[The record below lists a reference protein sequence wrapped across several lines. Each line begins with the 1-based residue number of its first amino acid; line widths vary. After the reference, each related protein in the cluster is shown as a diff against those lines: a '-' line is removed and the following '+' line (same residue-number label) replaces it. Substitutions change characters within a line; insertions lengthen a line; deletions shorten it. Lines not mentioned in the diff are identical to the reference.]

1 MVVTQIPADAA
12 ELCFSNATD
21 IAAWIRYGQI
31 SAREV
36 MAAHLAQIERINP
49 KVNAIVTLIDGD
61 ELLDKASKADETL
74 AKDGSDSVGPLHGLP
89 IGIKDLQPT
98 AGIRTTYGSL
108 IFKDFVPT
116 EDSLTVQRYKQ
127 AGAIVIGKTNTP
139 EFGAGSQTFNE
150 VFGTTLNPY
159 DLTKT
164 CGGSSGGA
172 SVALACGMMPIAQG
186 SDFGGSLRNPAAW
199 SNVVGMRNSIGT
211 VPVHP
216 APLGYTSESVT
227 GGMART
233 VADLALQLNAIA
245 GPDHRVPS
253 SLMQPASVFAQ
264 SLNRDFKGTRIAWSR
279 NVGGT
284 PIDSVITQTLDSQRQ
299 AFEELGCIVEDAE
312 PPLEDAGGIFHI
324 LRAAIFAHQHEANIR
339 DHRDLVK
346 ETIIWN
352 AEEGMRLTALDVKK
366 AEERRTAL
374 YARMAEFLSRYDFL
388 LLPVTSVPPFPAD
401 QEYPTEVA
409 GKPLTNYLEW
419 MAPCS
424 SITVT
429 GLPAISVPAGFDP
442 NNLPTG
448 LQIVGRQKADISVLQ
463 LAHAYEQKTNHHR
476 TRPPIATV
484 SGA

>member
-1 MVVTQIPADAA
+1 
-12 ELCFSNATD
+12 
-21 IAAWIRYGQI
+21 
-31 SAREV
+31 
-36 MAAHLAQIERINP
+36 MAAHLEQIERVNP
-49 KVNAIVTLIDGD
+49 AVNAIVTLLDGD
-61 ELLDKASKADETL
+61 TLMASALSADETL
-74 AKDGSDSVGPLHGLP
+74 AKSGPDNVGPLHGLP
-89 IGIKDLQPT
+89 VGIKDLQPT

-116 EDSLTVQRYKQ
+116 EDSLTVQRYKE

-172 SVALACGMMPIAQG
+172 TVALACGMMPIAQG

-227 GGMART
+227 GGMGRT
-233 VADLALQLNAIA
+233 VADVALQLVALA
-245 GPDHRVPS
+245 GPDPRVPS
-253 SLMQPASVFAQ
+253 SLMQPSNVFTQ
-264 SLNRDFKGTRIAWSR
+264 PLERDFAGTRIAWSR
-279 NVGGT
+279 NVGGA
-284 PIDSVITQTLDSQRQ
+284 PIDSAINETLDAQRHVL
-299 AFEELGCIVEDAE
+299 EDLGCIVEDAE
-312 PPLEDAGGIFHI
+312 PPLQDAGEIFHV

-339 DHRDLVK
+339 DHRNLVK

-366 AEERRTAL
+366 AEERRSAL
-374 YARMAEFLSRYDFL
+374 YARMAEFMSDYDYVM
-388 LLPVTSVPPFPAD
+388 LPVTSVPPFSAD
-401 QEYPTEVA
+401 LEYPTTVA
-409 GKPLTNYLEW
+409 GQPLTNYLEW
-419 MAPCS
+419 MSPCS

-429 GLPAISVPAGFDP
+429 GLPAISVPAGFDKDG
-442 NNLPTG
+442 LPTG
-448 LQIVGRQKADISVLQ
+448 LQIVGRQRADFSVLQ
-463 LAHAYEQKTNHHR
+463 MAYEFEQATQYWRK
-476 TRPPIATV
+476 RPALAT
-484 SGA
+484 

>member
-1 MVVTQIPADAA
+1 VVNVFPDDAT
-12 ELCFSNATD
+12 ELCFATAGE
-21 IAAWIRYGQI
+21 ITGWIRNGDV

-36 MAAHLAQIERINP
+36 MRAHLEQIERVNP
-49 KVNAIVTLIDGD
+49 EVNAIVTLLDGD
-61 ELLDKASKADETL
+61 KLIELAADADERL
-74 AKDGSDSVGPLHGLP
+74 VQLGPDAVGPLHGLP
-89 IGIKDLQPT
+89 VGIKDLQPT
-98 AGIRTTYGSL
+98 VGIRTTYGSR

-116 EDSLTVQRYKQ
+116 EDSLIVQRYKQ

-150 VFGTTLNPY
+150 VFGTTVNPY
-159 DLTKT
+159 ALAKT

-199 SNVVGMRNSIGT
+199 CNVVGMRNSIGT

-216 APLGYTSESVT
+216 TPLGYTSESVT

-233 VADLALQLNAIA
+233 VADVALQLVALA
-245 GPDHRVPS
+245 GPDPRVPS
-253 SLMQPASVFAQ
+253 SLMQSASLFSQ
-264 SLNRDFKGTRIAWSR
+264 LLERDFSGTRVAWSR
-279 NVGGT
+279 NVGGA
-284 PIDSVITQTLDSQRQ
+284 PIDPVINATLDLQRRV
-299 AFEELGCIVEDAE
+299 FEDLGCIVEDAE
-312 PPLEDAGGIFHI
+312 PPLEDAGDIFHV

-339 DHRDLVK
+339 DHRELVK

-374 YARMAEFLSRYDFL
+374 YARMADFMSHYDFL
-388 LLPVTSVPPFPAD
+388 ALPVTSVPPFSAD
-401 QEYPTEVA
+401 EEYPSEVA

-419 MAPCS
+419 MSPCS

-429 GLPAISVPAGFDP
+429 GLPAISVPAGFDD
-442 NNLPTG
+442 NGLPTG
-448 LQIVGRQKADISVLQ
+448 LQIVGRQRADFAVLQ
-463 LAHAYEQKTNHHR
+463 IAHAFEAATQYWR
-476 TRPPIATV
+476 TRPSIV
-484 SGA
+484 D

>member
-1 MVVTQIPADAA
+1 MVVNAVPNDAT
-12 ELCFSNATD
+12 ELCFATATD
-21 IAAWIRYGQI
+21 IARWIRDGEI
-31 SAREV
+31 SARDV
-36 MAAHLAQIERINP
+36 MSAHLAQIERVNP
-49 KVNAIVTLIDGD
+49 KVNAIVTMLDGD
-61 ELLDKASKADETL
+61 ELLDKASQ
-74 AKDGSDSVGPLHGLP
+74 SDDIWVNEGPDALGPLHGLP
-89 IGIKDLQPT
+89 VGIKDLQPT
-98 AGIRTTYGSL
+98 AGIRTTYGSR
-108 IFKDFVPT
+108 IFQDFIPT
-116 EDSLTVQRYKQ
+116 EDSLTVQRYKA

-233 VADLALQLNAIA
+233 VADVAMQLVALA
-245 GPDHRVPS
+245 GPDPRVPS
-253 SLMQPASVFAQ
+253 ALMQPASVFAQ
-264 SLNRDFKGTRIAWSR
+264 PLDQDFEGIRVAWSR
-279 NVGGT
+279 NVGGA
-284 PIDSVITQTLDSQRQ
+284 PIDPVINETLDSQRHV
-299 AFEELGCIVEDAE
+299 FEDLGCIVEDVE
-312 PPLEDAGGIFHI
+312 PPLEDAGEIFHT

-339 DHRDLVK
+339 DHRELVK

-352 AEEGMRLTALDVKK
+352 AEQGMRLTALEVKK
-366 AEERRTAL
+366 AEEARTNL
-374 YARMAEFLSRYDFL
+374 YVRMADFMSRYDFMV
-388 LLPVTSVPPFPAD
+388 LPVTSVPPFPAD
-401 QEYPTEVA
+401 QEYPQEVA
-409 GKPLTNYLEW
+409 GKPLANYLEW

-442 NNLPTG
+442 NGLPAG
-448 LQIVGRQKADISVLQ
+448 LQIVGRQRADLQVLQ
-463 LAHAYEQKTNHHR
+463 LAHAFESATQHWR
-476 TRPPIATV
+476 TRPAIA
-484 SGA
+484 

>member
-1 MVVTQIPADAA
+1 MVVKELPTSAK
-12 ELCFSNATD
+12 ELCFAPATD
-21 IAAWIRYGQI
+21 IASWIRNGEL

-36 MAAHLAQIERINP
+36 MRAHLEQIERVNST
-49 KVNAIVTLIDGD
+49 VNAFVTLLDGD
-61 ELLDKASKADETL
+61 ELMALASQSDDTL
-74 AKDGSDSVGPLHGLP
+74 AKNGADGVGLLHGLP
-89 IGIKDLQPT
+89 VGIKDLQPT
-98 AGIRTTYGSL
+98 AGIRTTFGSP

-116 EDSLTVQRYKQ
+116 EDSLTVQRYKE

-150 VFGTTLNPY
+150 VFGTTFNAY

-227 GGMART
+227 GGMGRT
-233 VADLALQLNAIA
+233 VADVALQLAAIA
-245 GPDHRVPS
+245 GPDPRVPS
-253 SLMQPASVFAQ
+253 SLMQDASVFAQ
-264 SLNRDFKGTRIAWSR
+264 SLERDFSGVRIAWSR
-279 NVGGT
+279 NVGGA
-284 PIDSVITQTLDSQRQ
+284 PIDPVINETLDAQISF
-299 AFEELGCIVEDAE
+299 FEDLGCIVEEAE
-312 PPLEDAGGIFHI
+312 PPLGDAGDIFHV

-339 DHRDLVK
+339 DHRELVK

-352 AEEGMRLTALDVKK
+352 AEQGFELSALDVKK
-366 AEERRTAL
+366 AEERRTEL
-374 YARMAEFLSRYDFL
+374 YVRMAEFMSRYDYL
-388 LLPVTSVPPFPAD
+388 VLPVTSVPPFDAD
-401 QEYPTEVA
+401 QEYPEEVD
-409 GKPLTNYLEW
+409 GKPLSNYLEW

-429 GLPAISVPAGFDP
+429 GLPAISVPGGFDDMG
-442 NNLPTG
+442 LPTG
-448 LQIVGRQKADISVLQ
+448 LQIVGRQRADFSVLQ
-463 LAHAYEQKTNHHR
+463 LAHAFEQATEYWR
-476 TRPPIATV
+476 ERPSIAN
-484 SGA
+484 

>member
-1 MVVTQIPADAA
+1 MVVKTPPTSAT
-12 ELCFSNATD
+12 ELCFSTATD
-21 IAAWIRYGQI
+21 IAAWIRDGQI
-31 SAREV
+31 SARDV
-36 MAAHLAQIERINP
+36 MAAHLNQIERINP
-49 KVNAIVTLIDGD
+49 KVNAIVTLLDGD
-61 ELLDKASKADETL
+61 DLLAQASKADDHQSKNGT
-74 AKDGSDSVGPLHGLP
+74 KGPLHGLP

-98 AGIRTTYGSL
+98 AGIRTTFGSP
-108 IFKDFVPT
+108 IFKDFIPT

-211 VPVHP
+211 VPTYP

-233 VADLALQLNAIA
+233 VADVALQLTALA
-245 GPDHRVPS
+245 GPDPRVPA
-253 SLMQPASVFAQ
+253 SLMQTASIFAQ
-264 SLNRDFKGTRIAWSR
+264 PLDRDFTGTRIAWSR
-279 NVGGT
+279 TVGGS
-284 PIDSVITQTLDSQRQ
+284 PIDPIITQTLDSQRQ
-299 AFEELGCIVEDAE
+299 IFEDLGCTIEDAE
-312 PPLEDAGGIFHI
+312 PPLEDAMEIFHT
-324 LRAAIFAHQHEANIR
+324 LRAAIFAHQHEVNIR
-339 DHRDLVK
+339 DHRNLVK
-346 ETIIWN
+346 QTIIWN
-352 AEEGMRLTALDVKK
+352 AEEGMKLTALEVKK
-366 AEERRTAL
+366 AEEARSAL
-374 YARMAEFLSRYDFL
+374 YGRMADFLSNYDYL
-388 LLPVTSVPPFPAD
+388 ILPVTSVPPFPAD

-429 GLPAISVPAGFDP
+429 GLPAISVPAGFDS
-442 NNLPTG
+442 NGLPAG
-448 LQIVGRQKADISVLQ
+448 LQIVGKQRADFTVLQ
-463 LAHAYEQKTNHHR
+463 LAHAYENQTQHWR
-476 TRPPIATV
+476 TRPVILDPQLTT
-484 SGA
+484 

>member
-1 MVVTQIPADAA
+1 MVNNVPTDAGN
-12 ELCFSNATD
+12 LCFSTASD
-21 IAAWIRYGQI
+21 IAAWIRNRDI
-31 SAREV
+31 SAQEV
-36 MAAHLAQIERINP
+36 MSAHLKQIERINP
-49 KVNAIVTLIDGD
+49 TVNAIVTLLDGD
-61 ELLDKASKADETL
+61 VLLNKAAEADRTL
-74 AKDGSDSVGPLHGLP
+74 AKVGADDLGPLHGLP
-89 IGIKDLQPT
+89 VGIKDLQPT
-98 AGIRTTYGSL
+98 AGIRTTFGSP
-108 IFKDFVPT
+108 IFENFVPN
-116 EDSLTVQRYKQ
+116 EDSLTVQRYKE

-233 VADLALQLNAIA
+233 VKDVALQLTALA
-245 GPDHRVPS
+245 GPDPRVPN
-253 SLMQPASVFAQ
+253 SLMQPGSVFGEP
-264 SLNRDFKGTRIAWSR
+264 LGRDFAGARIAWSR
-279 NVGGT
+279 NVGGA
-284 PIDSVITQTLDSQRQ
+284 PIDPVITKTLDAQRQ
-299 AFEELGCIVEDAE
+299 VFEDLGCVVEDAE
-312 PPLEDAGGIFHI
+312 PPLEDAGEIFHV
-324 LRAAIFAHQHEANIR
+324 LRAAIFAHQHETNIR

-352 AEEGMRLTALDVKK
+352 AEEGARISALDVKK

-374 YARMAEFLSRYDFL
+374 YVRMADFMSRYDFL
-388 LLPVTSVPPFPAD
+388 LLPVTSVPPFSAD
-401 QEYPTEVA
+401 EEYPTEVD
-409 GKPLTNYLEW
+409 GKPLSNYLEW

-429 GLPAISVPAGFDP
+429 GLPAISVPSGFDTDG
-442 NNLPTG
+442 LPVG
-448 LQIVGRQKADISVLQ
+448 LQIVGRQKADFSVLQ
-463 LAHAYEQKTNHHR
+463 MAYAFEGATEFWR
-476 TRPPIATV
+476 RRPAIV
-484 SGA
+484 E

>member
-1 MVVTQIPADAA
+1 MVNPVPTDAI
-12 ELCFSNATD
+12 ELCFATASE
-21 IAAWIRYGQI
+21 IAGWVRNGEV
-31 SAREV
+31 SARDV
-36 MAAHLAQIERINP
+36 MSAHLAQIERVNP
-49 KVNAIVTLIDGD
+49 KVNAIVTMLDGD
-61 ELLDKASKADETL
+61 ELLDHASASDDVL
-74 AKDGSDSVGPLHGLP
+74 ANESPDAVGPLHGLP
-89 IGIKDLQPT
+89 VGIKDLQPT
-98 AGIRTTYGSL
+98 AGIRTTYGSR
-108 IFKDFVPT
+108 IFRDFVPN
-116 EDSLTVQRYKQ
+116 EDSLTVQRYKN

-159 DLTKT
+159 DLSKT

-233 VADLALQLNAIA
+233 VADVALQLVALA
-245 GPDHRVPS
+245 GPDPRVPS
-253 SLMQPASVFAQ
+253 ALMQPASVFAQ
-264 SLNRDFKGTRIAWSR
+264 SLDRDLAGTRIAWSR
-279 NVGGT
+279 NVGGA
-284 PIDSVITQTLDSQRQ
+284 PIDPVITETLDSQRRV
-299 AFEELGCIVEDAE
+299 FEELGCVVEDAE
-312 PPLEDAGGIFHI
+312 PPLEDAGEIFHT

-339 DHRDLVK
+339 DHRELVK

-352 AEEGMRLTALDVKK
+352 AEQGMRLSALEVKK
-366 AEERRTAL
+366 AEEARTAL
-374 YARMAEFLSRYDFL
+374 YARMADFMSRYDFL
-388 LLPVTSVPPFPAD
+388 ALPVTSVPPFSAD
-401 QEYPTEVA
+401 EEYPREVA

-429 GLPAISVPAGFDP
+429 GLPAISVPAGFDTDG
-442 NNLPTG
+442 LPAG
-448 LQIVGRQKADISVLQ
+448 LQIVGRQRADFQVLQ
-463 LAHAYEQKTNHHR
+463 IAHAFEQATQHWR
-476 TRPPIATV
+476 TRPAIA
-484 SGA
+484 

>member
-1 MVVTQIPADAA
+1 MVKNVPTSDA
-12 ELCFSNATD
+12 ELCFATAGD
-21 IAAWIRYGQI
+21 VAQWIRNGDV
-31 SAREV
+31 SARDV
-36 MAAHLAQIERINP
+36 MRVHLQQIELVNP
-49 KVNAIVTLIDGD
+49 KVNAIVTLLDGD
-61 ELLDKASKADETL
+61 HLLELASDADETL
-74 AKDGSDSVGPLHGLP
+74 TKLGSDGVGPLHGLP
-89 IGIKDLQPT
+89 VGIKDLQPT
-98 AGIRTTYGSL
+98 AGIRTTYGSR
-108 IFKDFVPT
+108 IFNEFVPT
-116 EDSLTVQRYKQ
+116 EDSLTVQRYKE

-172 SVALACGMMPIAQG
+172 SVALACGMMPVAQG

-216 APLGYTSESVT
+216 VPLGYTSESVT

-233 VADLALQLNAIA
+233 VADVALQLVALA
-245 GPDHRVPS
+245 GPDPRVPS

-264 SLNRDFKGTRIAWSR
+264 PLERDFSGTRIAWSR
-279 NVGGT
+279 NVGGA
-284 PIDSVITQTLDSQRQ
+284 PIDPVINETLDAQRCV
-299 AFEELGCIVEDAE
+299 FEDLGCLVEDVE
-312 PPLEDAGGIFHI
+312 PPLQDAGEIFHV

-339 DHRDLVK
+339 DHRELVK

-374 YARMAEFLSRYDFL
+374 YARMADFMSRYDFL
-388 LLPVTSVPPFPAD
+388 ALPVTSVPPFSAD
-401 QEYPTEVA
+401 EEYPSEVA
-409 GKPLTNYLEW
+409 GEPLTNYLEW

-429 GLPAISVPAGFDP
+429 GLPAISVPAGFDSDG
-442 NNLPTG
+442 LPAG
-448 LQIVGRQKADISVLQ
+448 LQIVGRQRADFSVLQ
-463 LAHAYEQKTNHHR
+463 IANAFETATQFWR
-476 TRPPIATV
+476 SRPAIV
-484 SGA
+484 D

>member
-1 MVVTQIPADAA
+1 MVVNDVPTDAG
-12 ELCFSNATD
+12 ELCFATASD
-21 IAAWIRYGQI
+21 IAGWIRDGEV

-36 MAAHLAQIERINP
+36 MTAHLKQIERINP
-49 KVNAIVTLIDGD
+49 KVNAVVTLLDGD
-61 ELLDKASKADETL
+61 VLLDQAAEADEFLTKVG
-74 AKDGSDSVGPLHGLP
+74 ADDCGPLHGLP
-89 IGIKDLQPT
+89 VGIKDLQTT
-98 AGIRTTYGSL
+98 AGIRTTFGSP
-108 IFKDFVPT
+108 IFENFVPT
-116 EDSLTVQRYKQ
+116 EDSLTVQRYKE

-233 VADLALQLNAIA
+233 VADVALQLTALA
-245 GPDHRVPS
+245 GPDPRVPN
-253 SLMQPASVFAQ
+253 SLMQQGSVFGEP
-264 SLNRDFKGTRIAWSR
+264 LERDFGGTRIAWSR
-279 NVGGT
+279 NVGGA
-284 PIDSVITQTLDSQRQ
+284 PIDPVITKTLDAQRQ
-299 AFEELGCIVEDAE
+299 VFEDLGCIVEDAE
-312 PPLEDAGGIFHI
+312 PPLEDAGEIFHV

-339 DHRDLVK
+339 DHRKMVK
-346 ETIIWN
+346 DTIIWN
-352 AEEGMRLTALDVKK
+352 AEEGARISALDVKK

-374 YARMAEFLSRYDFL
+374 YVRMADFMSRYDFL
-388 LLPVTSVPPFPAD
+388 MLPVTSVPPFSAD
-401 QEYPTEVA
+401 VEYPTEIA
-409 GKPLTNYLEW
+409 GKPLANYLEW
-419 MAPCS
+419 MTPCS

-429 GLPAISVPAGFDP
+429 GLPAISVPSGFAADG
-442 NNLPTG
+442 LPAG
-448 LQIVGRQKADISVLQ
+448 LQIVGQQQADFSVLQ
-463 LAHAYEQKTNHHR
+463 MAHAFEGATDFWR
-476 TRPPIATV
+476 RRPAIV
-484 SGA
+484 

>member
-1 MVVTQIPADAA
+1 MVVNALPNDAA
-12 ELCFSNATD
+12 ELCFATASD
-21 IAAWIRYGQI
+21 IARWIRDGDI
-31 SAREV
+31 SARDV
-36 MAAHLAQIERINP
+36 MSAHLAQIERVNP
-49 KVNAIVTLIDGD
+49 KVNAIVTMLDGD
-61 ELLDKASKADETL
+61 ELLDKASQ
-74 AKDGSDSVGPLHGLP
+74 SDDVWANEGPDALGPLHGLP
-89 IGIKDLQPT
+89 VGIKDLQPT
-98 AGIRTTYGSL
+98 AGIRTTYGSR
-108 IFKDFVPT
+108 IFQDFIPT
-116 EDSLTVQRYKQ
+116 EDSLTVQRYKT

-233 VADLALQLNAIA
+233 VADVAMQLVALA
-245 GPDHRVPS
+245 GPDPRVPS
-253 SLMQPASVFAQ
+253 ALMQPASVFAQ
-264 SLNRDFKGTRIAWSR
+264 SLDRDFADIRVAWSR
-279 NVGGT
+279 NVGGA
-284 PIDSVITQTLDSQRQ
+284 PIDPVINETLDSQRHV
-299 AFEELGCIVEDAE
+299 FEDLGCIVEDVE
-312 PPLEDAGGIFHI
+312 PPLEDAGEIFHT

-346 ETIIWN
+346 ETIVWN
-352 AEEGMRLTALDVKK
+352 AEEGMRLTALEVKK
-366 AEERRTAL
+366 AEEARTNL
-374 YARMAEFLSRYDFL
+374 YVRMANFMSRYDFL
-388 LLPVTSVPPFPAD
+388 VLPVTSVPPFSAD
-401 QEYPTEVA
+401 EEYPQEVD
-409 GKPLTNYLEW
+409 GKPLANYLEW

-442 NNLPTG
+442 NGLPAG
-448 LQIVGRQKADISVLQ
+448 LQIVGRQRADFQVLQ
-463 LAHAYEQKTNHHR
+463 LAHAFESATQHWR
-476 TRPPIATV
+476 TRPAIA
-484 SGA
+484 